1 MNPWKLTSLTLAAV
15 LAFGSSVA
23 IAQTTTTDKP
33 AGTTADKPATSG
45 TEKSTSR
52 STTST
57 ITTAPSTERPGVVR
71 TDVTAITAV
80 VEAVDP
86 DKRTVT
92 LKGPRGVVML
102 QVGPEVKNLDQVK
115 VGDKVRA
122 KYLESVALFVRKAGD
137 APPDAAQIQGVKVAP
152 KGQKPM
158 AAAVDTVEVSA
169 RVEKI
174 DYEKR
179 LITLKGPEGN
189 VKTLKVDPAVKRL
202 NEVKVGDDIVLR
214 HTQAIA
220 IGIVPPGKS

>member
-1 MNPWKLTSLTLAAV
+1 MNPWKLPSLTLAVV
-15 LAFGSSVA
+15 LTFGGSLA

-45 TEKSTSR
+45 TEQSTSR

-71 TDVTAITAV
+71 TDVTALTAI

-92 LKGPRGVVML
+92 LKGPRGVLVL

-115 VGDKVRA
+115 VGDTVRA

-137 APPDAAQIQGVKVAP
+137 APPDAAQTQSVKVAP

-158 AAAVDTVEVSA
+158 ATAVDTIEVSA

-179 LITLKGPEGN
+179 LITLNGPEGN
-189 VKTLKVDPAVKRL
+189 VRTLKVDPAVKRL

-214 HTQAIA
+214 HTQSIA
-220 IGIVPPGKS
+220 IGIAPPPKS